1 MAPSLLPRSPVALAL
16 SGLACAAALAAA
28 VWFTLP
34 DPRPLASKPPRT
46 TALVEQRR
54 REAQRARRPFH
65 PRMTWVPLERISPRL
80 VSAVLASEDARF
92 FGHGPFDWDAIQLA
106 AEQDWQ
112 ERRFARGASTITQQL
127 AKNLWFGTEKS
138 LWRKG
143 REALEAVKMERAL
156 RKRRILAL
164 YLNVAEWGDGVFG
177 AEAGARARFGVSAAG
192 LSTAQ
197 AAVMA
202 AMLPAPRRCDLHHP
216 SRWLK
221 RRARHVL
228 GILLESGRIGPAE
241 AQAARAELDR
251 ILGAAPRAAAAAEPA
266 PDDGPDEPP
275 PDDDP

>member
-1 MAPSLLPRSPVALAL
+1 MAPRLSIRALVLLALA
-16 SGLACAAALAAA
+16 GLAALAAGL
-28 VWFTLP
+28 WLTLP
-34 DPRPLASKPPRT
+34 DPRPLAAKPPRT
-46 TALVEQRR
+46 TAVIEQRR
-54 REAQRARRPFH
+54 REAEAAGRPFR
-65 PRMTWVPLERISPRL
+65 PRLAWVPLERISPRL
-80 VSAVLASEDARF
+80 VAAVLASEDARF

-106 AEQDWQ
+106 AEKDWE

-127 AKNLWFGTEKS
+127 AKNLYLGTEKS

-143 REALEAVKMERAL
+143 REALIATRMERDL
-156 RKRRILAL
+156 KKRRILAL

-228 GILLESGRIGPAE
+228 RELVASGRVGPGE
-241 AQAARAELDR
+241 AQAARDELER
-251 ILGAAPRAAAAAEPA
+251 ILGEAPRAPLAEPP

-275 PDDDP
+275 PDDV

>member
-1 MAPSLLPRSPVALAL
+1 MALLVPRRPLAL
-16 SGLACAAALAAA
+16 LLVGLACAAALGAAL
-28 VWFTLP
+28 WLTLP
-34 DPRPLASKPPRT
+34 DPRAFALKAPRT

-54 REAQRARRPFH
+54 REAEAAGRAFR
-65 PRMTWVPLERISPRL
+65 PRMSWVPLERVSPRL
-80 VSAVLASEDARF
+80 VAAVLASEDARF

-106 AEQDWQ
+106 AEKDWE

-127 AKNLWFGTEKS
+127 AKNLYLGTEKS

-143 REALEAVKMERAL
+143 REALIAVKMERSL

-177 AEAGARARFGVSAAG
+177 IEAGARARFGVSAAG

-197 AAVMA
+197 AALMA
-202 AMLPAPRRCDLHHP
+202 AMLPAPRRCDLHRP

-221 RRARHVL
+221 RRSRHVL
-228 GILLESGRIGPAE
+228 GLLLESGRIGPAE
-241 AQAARAELDR
+241 SQAARAELDR
-251 ILGAAPRAAAAAEPA
+251 LLGVAPAAAAAEPA
-266 PDDGPDEPP
+266 VDDGADEP